1 MNHSGKAWLFFLLTM
16 LFFYSAGYSQTFVP
30 VSNGNNSNNGQPSQ
44 FPQLQSNPFGNSGM
58 NNSADSQAVMPTSVG
73 NSASPAQK
81 TGAQGAAPNSAAPSF
96 PHIAPASSPKT
107 FVPGYHPVVI
117 PLATSGMGGG
127 SGGYGGDRSAG
138 GTGYS
143 SAPTYTPPVHASPK
157 PSSTTPKPSSVVI
170 PNVPSNAQKVN
181 PTYVQPNSNANA
193 GSMNSSPQTV
203 GSTNLTPQACVATG
217 ACK

>member
-1 MNHSGKAWLFFLLTM
+1 MKNREKVQLPFLIFIFFL
-16 LFFYSAGYSQTFVP
+16 SSWGYSQTFVP
-30 VSNGNNSNNGQPSQ
+30 ASNGNNSNNAQNGQPSQ
-44 FPQLQSNPFGNSGM
+44 FPQLQSNPFGSAGM
-58 NNSADSQAVMPTSVG
+58 NNSSGSQTVMPTSVG
-73 NSASPAQK
+73 NSGSPAQK
-81 TGAQGAAPNSAAPSF
+81 GGAQASAPSF

-127 SGGYGGDRSAG
+127 SGGYGGNRSAG

-143 SAPTYTPPVHASPK
+143 SAPTYIPPVRSAPK

-181 PTYVQPNSNANA
+181 PTYVQPNSNANS
-193 GSMNSSPQTV
+193 GSMSSSPQTV
-203 GSTNLTPQACVATG
+203 GSTNLTPQACMATG